1 MALSGERAAD
11 AATDAANGWITSW
24 AATPAPRWGSEVPA
38 PFEVPETVAGVTV
51 RQVARISVG
60 GSKLRVVLSNE
71 YGTAPLT
78 IGAGTVAMAGG
89 NGALAGPAAKL
100 TWGGRS
106 SVVVPPGAPIVSDPV
121 DLKLAPLSSV
131 TVSIYLPEKTALSS
145 VHWDGAQTGFIS
157 GPGDATG
164 AMSFAAA
171 STLKQRLFLSGIQVD
186 AAPDSR
192 ALVFFGNSITD
203 GACSTAD
210 ANARWPD
217 HIAERLLQSGH
228 RNVTVVNEAFSGNR
242 VLMNGMGV
250 NALARL
256 NQDVL
261 SQPRL
266 STVVLMMGINDIGW
280 PGANAITPADK
291 EPTADDII
299 MGYQQIIDRVH
310 AKGARIWAR
319 P

>member
-1 MALSGERAAD
+1 M
-11 AATDAANGWITSW
+11 
-24 AATPAPRWGSEVPA
+24 
-38 PFEVPETVAGVTV
+38 
-51 RQVARISVG
+51 
-60 GSKLRVVLSNE
+60 
-71 YGTAPLT
+71 
-78 IGAGTVAMAGG
+78 
-89 NGALAGPAAKL
+89 
-100 TWGGRS
+100 
-106 SVVVPPGAPIVSDPV
+106 VVVPPGAPIVSDPV

-131 TVSIYLPEKTALSS
+131 AVSIYLPEKTALTS

-192 ALVFFGNSITD
+192 ALVFFGDSITD

-242 VLMNGMGV
+242 VLMNGMGT

-266 STVVLMMGINDIGW
+266 ATVVLMMGINDIGW
-280 PGANAITPADK
+280 PGANAITPADQ
-291 EPTADDII
+291 EPSADDII
-299 MGYQQIIDRVH
+299 MGYQQIIDRVACQGRADRGRDFDALH
-310 AKGARIWAR
+310 RHQPGHGDLGLLHTGEGKDPPGGEPMDKDQRPLRRRDRFRPSDGGSGAAGPYAKRL
-319 P
+319 